1 MSVEIQWSDADPMTG
16 EKRFVCVERF
26 AGKWDFLVRFK
37 RRENWA
43 KPAAVT
49 RDMWEV
55 LLDAVERRA
64 PRREGVTEEDVK
76 AIRRILKDFK
86 DPPVADGEVFA

>member
-1 MSVEIQWSDADPMTG
+1 MSVEIQWTDADPLTG

-43 KPAAVT
+43 KPSLVT

-64 PRREGVTEEDVK
+64 PRREGVTDEDVK
-76 AIRRILKDFK
+76 VLKRILIDYK
-86 DPPVADGEVFA
+86 DPPVADAEESA